1 MYTVKKV
8 IQGKEVEVKLEQLI
22 QVSAFLTEGF
32 ELVEENQEQPIEQQ
46 IEKTVNKGGRPK
58 KS

>member
-1 MYTVKKV
+1 MFTVKKV
-8 IQGKEVEVKLEQLI
+8 IDGKEVKLSLEHFI

-32 ELVEENQEQPIEQQ
+32 ELVVDSEHEESTEPP
-46 IEKTVNKGGRPK
+46 KVNKGGRPK

>member
-32 ELVEENQEQPIEQQ
+32 ELVKENQEKPIEQQ

>member
-1 MYTVKKV
+1 MFTVKKV
-8 IQGKEVEVKLEQLI
+8 IDGKEVKVPLEQMI

-32 ELVEENQEQPIEQQ
+32 ELVEELEEPTEPIE
-46 IEKTVNKGGRPK
+46 KPVNKGGRPR